1 MRFMVRPADG
11 ATAIIDTAW
20 SDRLVA
26 RCPQL
31 DEAMAIMAFL
41 NGDHVNAEKMH
52 HAFLS
57 RLSSLP

>member
-1 MRFMVRPADG
+1 MRFMIKPADG
-11 ATAIIDTAW
+11 ETAIIDTAW

-26 RCPQL
+26 RCPRL
-31 DEAMAIMAFL
+31 DEAIAIIAFL

-52 HAFLS
+52 RAFLS